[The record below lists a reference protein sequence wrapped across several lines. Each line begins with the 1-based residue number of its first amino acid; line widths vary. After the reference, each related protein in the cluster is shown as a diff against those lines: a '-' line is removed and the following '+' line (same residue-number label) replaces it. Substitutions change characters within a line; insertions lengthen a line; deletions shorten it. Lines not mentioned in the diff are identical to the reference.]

1 MIIGI
6 MLLYGLVHYCNLN
19 KNSAYFMQTVVSVE
33 LNFACNKLL
42 NWRDRKGKLFS
53 QWIRFH
59 TTKVGTI
66 LLNQLLFGFLVAH
79 GMHYLLATLIGVAL
93 ATIINYVINDKFVF
107 ITGKAVAHV
116 DKPV

>member
-1 MIIGI
+1 MQAII
-6 MLLYGLVHYCNLN
+6 
-19 KNSAYFMQTVVSVE
+19 SVE
-33 LNFACNKLL
+33 LNFACNKLF
-42 NWRDRKGKLFS
+42 NWRDRKGALFS
-53 QWIRFH
+53 QWLRFH

-79 GMHYLLATLIGVAL
+79 GIYYLLATLIGVAL

-107 ITGKAVAHV
+107 IPGKVAAHV